1 MLKFLS
7 VRSMVIAPAKTG
19 RDSRSKI
26 TVIKTAQ
33 TNRLRLNQSIPGVL
47 MFAIVTMKFIAPIIE
62 LAPAKCS
69 EKIAKSTEGPECA
82 IAAERGG

>member
-1 MLKFLS
+1 
-7 VRSMVIAPAKTG
+7 
-19 RDSRSKI
+19 
-26 TVIKTAQ
+26 
-33 TNRLRLNQSIPGVL
+33 